1 MSKKE
6 RVYKVFYCWQSNDSK
21 TSCIIKK
28 ELLRQLYKLESD
40 TNCKFYIVEDT
51 RGVAGM
57 TPIVEKVMK
66 EISQCDIFVC
76 DITPVSYRHNN
87 HRNKLMPNSN
97 VMFELGYAYHCLN
110 SSQIIAVV
118 NYNKENSVSGD
129 MPFDIIHLKQI
140 VITENFGEDLGHELN
155 KTYNYLLKKH
165 KWYERVL
172 YKLWG
177 FFKKDNNTLRFN
189 DDERQK
195 LLALMDK
202 PAKYF
207 STILSAAFPGV
218 HSKTYKGEEMSSRL
232 GILFQQAPFFKQ
244 SNQAPLV
251 LIIDNENF
259 EITDYKSLN
268 NGHYLIGEE
277 ELNISS
283 ITVKRDECNKEESQ
297 VELECEGIDN
307 IQADTYFKD
316 NIIEKME
323 SYIEFAVYKKSKGKE
338 LIISKELFE
347 DNAAYDKQGNW
358 TSLSGKTERRRVHT
372 TNRFKAIIKSRSN
385 VEKQKSTYDSMNSVC
400 KRYSNINVINY
411 KR

>member
-6 RVYKVFYCWQSNDSK
+6 KIYKVFYCWQSDDSR
-21 TSCIIKK
+21 TRYIIKK

-40 TNCKFYIVEDT
+40 TNCKFYLDEDT

-57 TPIVEKVMK
+57 PPIVDEVMK
-66 EISQCDIFVC
+66 KISQCDIFVC
-76 DITPVSYRHNN
+76 DITPILCYRNSD
-87 HRNKLMPNSN
+87 KKKVMPNSN
-97 VMFELGYAYHCLN
+97 VMFELGYAYHCLD

-118 NYNKENSVSGD
+118 NNVNYLWGD

-140 VITENFGEDLGHELN
+140 VISKNFGEDLGHELN
-155 KTYNYLLKKH
+155 KTYNYLITKD
-165 KWYERVL
+165 KWYERIL
-172 YKLWG
+172 NKLRG
-177 FFKKDNNTLRFN
+177 LLKKGNNTLRFN
-189 DDERQK
+189 EDEERQK

-207 STILSAAFPGV
+207 STILSSAFPGV
-218 HSKTYKGEEMSSRL
+218 HSKTYKGKEMYSRL
-232 GILFQQAPFFKQ
+232 GILFRHAPLFKQ

-251 LIIDNENF
+251 LIINNET
-259 EITDYKSLN
+259 IGLTDYKALK

-283 ITVKRDECNKEESQ
+283 ITVKRGDCNQEESF

-316 NIIEKME
+316 NIIKKME
-323 SYIEFAVYKKSKGKE
+323 NYIEFAVYNNSKGKE

-347 DNAAYDKQGNW
+347 DNAAYNKEGKW

-372 TNRFKAIIKSRSN
+372 SNHFKAIIKPRSN
-385 VEKQKSTYDSMNSVC
+385 DEKAELFNDCLNSIC
-400 KRYSNINVINY
+400 KNYSNKIE
-411 KR
+411 